1 MKALGI
7 CVGASTI
14 SVAGLERDD
23 RGAISLIEARA
34 EAHHG
39 NPRRTLLEMLD
50 GVGAAR
56 YDRVSVTGRRFRQF
70 LNLSSIPEPEA
81 VEQAL
86 AHLNGRG
93 ENLEA
98 VVSAGGETFLVYT
111 LGKDGRIA
119 TVHTG
124 NKCASGTGEFFL
136 QQVKRLGMG
145 VDEATGLA
153 RSENPYR
160 VSGRCSVFCKSD
172 CTHAANKGVPRGRI
186 VAGLCEMMAGKILE
200 ILRQVPRRDIMVIGG
215 TARNDVV
222 MDRLRKEIANLRVP
236 DEAPYFEALGA
247 ALWALAHETSPYP
260 GTGGLFRSQES
271 SFDVLPP
278 LSDFADH
285 VEFKPSR
292 RGEAR
297 AGDTLILGL
306 DVGST
311 TTKAV
316 LLRAGDDAVV
326 ASVYLRT
333 DGDPVGASRAC
344 YRALCGQLGPL
355 AAGVRIEGLG
365 VTGSGRQIAGLHAM
379 TEGIVNEIAAH
390 AAAAVWF
397 DPGVDT
403 IFEIGGQDAK
413 YTFLTGG
420 VPSDYAMNEACSA
433 GTGSFLEEAARESLG
448 IATEE
453 IAEIAL
459 RGPRPPDFNDQCAA
473 FINSDIKRAFHEGI
487 AREDVVAGL
496 VYSICMNYHKRVK
509 GSRAVGRKVFMQ
521 GGVCYNRAVP
531 LAMAAV
537 TGRRIVVPPDPGL
550 MGAFGVALEIKRRI
564 ELGLMRPQR
573 FSLAALRDRE
583 IEYGEPFRCNGGAE
597 RCDRGCEIARIRIEG
612 RTHPFGG
619 ACNRWVNLRF
629 DRKEDAAGLDLAHA
643 WERLVFERRDA
654 REGRAQGA
662 VGLNKSFFTNAC
674 FPLYRRFFEEL
685 GLRVVLPDTIRQEGV
700 DRRGAAF
707 CWPVEIAH
715 GYLQDLLDRG
725 VDWLFLPHFKGGEP
739 RNGQGNGH
747 APSKSV
753 ACPISQGEPYWLGTA
768 FKDHPA
774 WKALKMDGRILS
786 PVIDFSKGPAAA
798 QGAFVELARALG
810 RTADEGRRAFRAAVD
825 EQEAAVRRMREA
837 GRRALEELR
846 DDPGAFAVAL
856 FGRSYNAFV
865 SEAHMGIPRKLAT
878 RGVRVVPIDMLPVDD
893 EPVHGQM
900 YWSAGQT
907 ILKAARFVERHP
919 QLFGCYV
926 TNFSCGP
933 DSFLIGYFRDLMG
946 DKPSLTLEL
955 DSHTAD
961 AGLETRIEAFLGIVR
976 AWREVRG
983 GRTAGEGTR
992 PRAFTS
998 SRFDYR
1004 NQRFIDSKGKAH
1016 SFFDPRVHLLFPSM
1030 GRLNSEAMSAVFRGL
1045 GIRSTCLPPA
1055 DRRALETGKGHSL
1068 CKECLPLQ
1076 LVTGGLLNYLE
1087 GRERRDELLLY
1098 VMPTTSG
1105 PCRFGQYAPFIEG
1118 VVEKLRFDDVALFSL
1133 SGENSYSDFHG
1144 SSFTKKTWTAVVLA
1158 DVMHDVYSMLLAC
1171 AARRP
1176 DAMGVFRSEWS
1187 RMLQVLERGC
1197 DPRELEE
1204 TLSGAVEAL
1213 GRVELRRRPGDT
1225 PLVLLTGEI
1234 FVRHDDLSRQ
1244 WLVERLAD
1252 EGFAVKVSSAM
1263 EWIYYTDWCYVN
1275 RMTADDISFRQRL
1288 RLLLRQAVMRRRER
1302 GIKGVMEESGLL
1314 HHRIEDVG
1322 GLIDGVRHLV
1332 SPRLVGEAILT
1343 VGAALTE
1350 VPEHYCGAIA
1360 IGPFGCMPNRI
1371 AEAILS
1377 REMNREGK
1385 KALRGNGARARRI
1398 LERFD
1403 HLPFL
1408 AIESDGSPFP
1418 QIVTARLETFLL
1430 QARRVHEAMREERVQ
1445 GTGLRVQGAKG

>member
-14 SVAGLERDD
+14 SAAGLERDD
-23 RGAISLIEARA
+23 RGAISLIVACS

-50 GVGAAR
+50 GVGADR
-56 YDRVSVTGRRFRQF
+56 YDRMSVTGRRFRRF

-81 VEQAL
+81 VEHAL

-111 LGKDGRIA
+111 LGKDGRIS

-153 RSENPYR
+153 RSESPHR

-172 CTHAANKGVPRGRI
+172 CTHAANKGVPKGRI

-200 ILRQVPRRDIMVIGG
+200 ILRQVPRRDIMIIGG

-222 MDRLRKEIANLRVP
+222 MDRLRAEIANLRVP

-247 ALWALAHETSPYP
+247 ALWALENETAPYP
-260 GTGGLFRSQES
+260 GPTRLFRSEKS
-271 SFDVLPP
+271 SFDVLRP
-278 LSDFADH
+278 LSDFADQ
-285 VEFKPSR
+285 VEFKPSQ

-297 AGDTLILGL
+297 AGDTLVLGL

-316 LLRAGDDAVV
+316 LLRCEDDAVV
-326 ASVYLRT
+326 ASAYLRT

-344 YRALCGQLGPL
+344 YRELCGQLGGL
-355 AAGVRIEGLG
+355 SAAVRIEGLG

-390 AAAAVWF
+390 AAAAVRF

-459 RGPRPPDFNDQCAA
+459 RGRRPPDFNDQCAA

-487 AREDVVAGL
+487 AQEDIVAGL

-564 ELGLMRPQR
+564 ELGLLRPQR
-573 FSLAALRDRE
+573 FSLEALRDRE
-583 IEYGEPFRCNGGAE
+583 MEYGEPFRCNGGAE

-612 RTHPFGG
+612 RTYPFGG

-629 DRKEDAAGLDLAHA
+629 DRKADAAGLDLAHT
-643 WERLVFERRDA
+643 WERLVFEGKDA
-654 REGRAQGA
+654 GEAPATGT
-662 VGLNKSFFTNAC
+662 VGLNKSFFTNAF

-685 GLRVVLPDTIRQEGV
+685 GLRAVLPETIRQEGV

-725 VDWLFLPHFKGGEP
+725 VHWLFLPHFRGGVP
-739 RNGQGNGH
+739 RNGGGNGH
-747 APSKSV
+747 GPVKSV
-753 ACPISQGEPYWLGTA
+753 ACPISQGEPYYLAAA

-774 WKALKMDGRILS
+774 WKVLKREGRILS
-786 PVIDFSKGPAAA
+786 PVIDFSKGPAEA
-798 QGAFVELARALG
+798 QKAFVGMARALG
-810 RTADEGRRAFRAAVD
+810 RTAGEGLRAFRAAVD
-825 EQEAAVRRMREA
+825 EQEAVVRRMREA
-837 GRRALEELR
+837 GRRALEELQA
-846 DDPGAFAVAL
+846 DPGAFAVAL
-856 FGRSYNAFV
+856 FGRPYNAFV

-878 RGVRVVPIDMLPVDD
+878 RGVRAIPIDMLPIDD

-961 AGLETRIEAFLGIVR
+961 AGLETRIEAFLGIVK

-983 GRTAGEGTR
+983 GRAAGQGR
-992 PRAFTS
+992 GPRVFTP

-1004 NQRFIDSKGKAH
+1004 NRRFIDSRGKAH

-1055 DRRALETGKGHSL
+1055 DRRALETGKAHSL

-1144 SSFTKKTWTAVVLA
+1144 SSFTKKAWTAVVLA

-1176 DAMGVFRSEWS
+1176 PALETFRAEWS
-1187 RMLQVLERGC
+1187 RMLGVLERGC

-1204 TLSGAVEAL
+1204 TLNGAVEAL
-1213 GRVELRRRPGDT
+1213 GRIELRRRPEDT

-1244 WLVERLAD
+1244 RLVERLAD

-1263 EWIYYTDWCYVN
+1263 EWIYYTDWCYAN

-1288 RLLLRQAVMRRRER
+1288 RLMVRQAVMRRRER
-1302 GIKGVMEESGLL
+1302 LVKKAMTPSGLL
-1314 HHRIEDVG
+1314 PYRLEDVG
-1322 GLIDGVRHLV
+1322 SLIGGVRHLV
-1332 SPRLVGEAILT
+1332 SPQLVGEAILT

-1430 QARRVHEAMREERVQ
+1430 QARRVHEAKREGRC
-1445 GTGLRVQGAKG
+1445 

>member
-1 MKALGI
+1 MKTLGI

-14 SVAGLERDD
+14 SAACLERDES
-23 RGAISLIEARA
+23 GAITLIDTRI

-39 NPRRTLLEMLD
+39 NPRRTLLELLG
-50 GVGAAR
+50 GVDAAR
-56 YDRVSVTGRRFRQF
+56 YDRVGVTGRRFRQF

-81 VEQAL
+81 VEHAL
-86 AHLNGRG
+86 GHLNGRG
-93 ENLEA
+93 GNLEA

-111 LGKDGRIA
+111 LGKDGRIS
-119 TVHTG
+119 TVQTG

-145 VDEATGLA
+145 VEEATGLA
-153 RSENPYR
+153 RSESPYR

-172 CTHAANKGVPRGRI
+172 CTHAANKGVPKGRI
-186 VAGLCEMMAGKILE
+186 AAGLCEMMAGKILE
-200 ILRQVPRRDIMVIGG
+200 ILGRVPRRDIMVIGG
-215 TARNDVV
+215 TARNGVV
-222 MDRLRKEIANLRVP
+222 MDRLREEIANLQVP

-247 ALWALAHETSPYP
+247 ALWALEHETLPY
-260 GTGGLFRSQES
+260 TGPRGLFRGAES
-271 SFDVLPP
+271 SFAVLRP
-278 LSDFADH
+278 LCDFSDL
-285 VEFKPSR
+285 VEFRPSR
-292 RGEAR
+292 RAEAR
-297 AGDTLILGL
+297 AGDVLILGL

-316 LLRAGDDAVV
+316 LLRSGDDAVV

-344 YRALCGQLGPL
+344 YRSLCEQLGPL
-355 AAGVRIEGLG
+355 SAGVRIEGLG

-459 RGPRPPDFNDQCAA
+459 RGRRPPDFNDQCAA

-509 GSRAVGRKVFMQ
+509 GSRAVGRTVFMQ

-537 TGRRIVVPPDPGL
+537 TGRRIVVPPEPGL
-550 MGAFGVALEIKRRI
+550 MGAFGVALEIKRRLG
-564 ELGLMRPQR
+564 LGLMRPQR
-573 FSLAALRDRE
+573 FSLEALRDRE
-583 IEYGEPFRCNGGAE
+583 IGHGEPFRCNGGAE
-597 RCDRGCEIARIRIEG
+597 RCDRRCEIARIRIEG
-612 RTHPFGG
+612 RTYPFGG
-619 ACNRWVNLRF
+619 ACNRWVNLRV
-629 DRKEDAAGLDLAHA
+629 DRKADTAGLDLARA
-643 WERLVFERRDA
+643 WERIAFERQDA
-654 REGRAQGA
+654 PAARASGT
-662 VGLNKSFFTNAC
+662 VGLNRSFFTNAC
-674 FPLYRRFFEEL
+674 YPLYRRFFEDL
-685 GLRVVLPDTIRQEGV
+685 GLRVVLPEAIRQEGV

-707 CWPVEIAH
+707 CWPAEIAH
-715 GYLQDLLDRG
+715 GYLQDLLDREI
-725 VDWLFLPHFKGGEP
+725 DWLFLPHFKGGDP
-739 RNGQGNGH
+739 RNGGGTGRG
-747 APSKSV
+747 PSKSIT
-753 ACPISQGEPYWLGTA
+753 CPISQGEPYWLGTA

-774 WKALKMDGRILS
+774 WRALKRGGRILS
-786 PVIDFSKGPAAA
+786 PVIDFSKGHAAV
-798 QGAFVELARALG
+798 QEAFAAMARTLG
-810 RTADEGRRAFRAAVD
+810 RTAGEGRRAFAAALE
-825 EQEAAVRRMREA
+825 EQAAAARRMREA
-837 GRRALEELR
+837 GRRALEELQA
-846 DDPGAFAVAL
+846 DPGAFAVAL
-856 FGRSYNAFV
+856 FGRPYNAFV

-878 RGVRVVPIDMLPVDD
+878 RGVRVIPIDLLPIDD

-907 ILKAARFVERHP
+907 ILKAARFVERHQ

-946 DKPSLTLEL
+946 EKPSLTLEL

-983 GRTAGEGTR
+983 GRRAGER
-992 PRAFTS
+992 QPLRAFAP

-1144 SSFTKKTWTAVVLA
+1144 SSFTKKAWTAVVLA

-1176 DAMGVFRSEWS
+1176 PALETFRAEWS
-1187 RMLQVLERGC
+1187 RMLGVLERGC

-1204 TLSGAVEAL
+1204 TLNGAVEAL
-1213 GRVELRRRPGDT
+1213 GRIELRRRPEDT

-1244 WLVERLAD
+1244 RLVERLAD

-1263 EWIYYTDWCYVN
+1263 EWIYYTDWCYAN

-1288 RLLLRQAVMRRRER
+1288 RLMVRQAVMRRRER
-1302 GIKGVMEESGLL
+1302 LVKKAMTPSGLL
-1314 HHRIEDVG
+1314 PYRLEDVG
-1322 GLIDGVRHLV
+1322 SLIGGVRHLV
-1332 SPRLVGEAILT
+1332 SPQLVGEAILT

-1430 QARRVHEAMREERVQ
+1430 QARRVHEAKREGRC
-1445 GTGLRVQGAKG
+1445 